1 MGWRRREGVVYM
13 MGDGWPVTFLYTRC
27 NMAETGSTVKLSLL
41 SNFLQPVRQL
51 LKFMLVMKYAANV

>member
-1 MGWRRREGVVYM
+1 M